1 MGKNGS
7 VRSCR
12 KVELALG
19 GATDSGELG
28 EAGRVLG
35 EDGKGSTEAKI
46 EGAEGSPELGEGKKI
61 KRPLRG
67 NIEERG

>member
-1 MGKNGS
+1 MGKTGAG
-7 VRSCR
+7 RSWR
-12 KVELALG
+12 TVERALG

-28 EAGRVLG
+28 EAGSVLG
-35 EDGKGSTEAKI
+35 EEGKGSTEAKI

-61 KRPLRG
+61 KLPLRG